1 MLWMS
6 RYIMARVTEIYNVEV
21 TFDPKPIPGD
31 WNGAG
36 GHVNFSNVDTRTE
49 GTGWDAIQAQIG
61 KLEKR
66 HAVHIAQYGE
76 VGGVAALGGAVAVCS
91 RSSTWFVGQQVFAAV
106 MLCNTTSCLQAG
118 QPAVACAALTL
129 EGVLRYVCH
138 VCVHRHL

>member
-1 MLWMS
+1 MDGGDMLWMS
-6 RYIMARVTEIYNVEV
+6 RFLLVRVAEMYNVEC

-49 GTGWDAIQAQIG
+49 NTGWDAIQAQIG

-76 VGGVAALGGAVAVCS
+76 VGVGGDGWGGSCVC
-91 RSSTWFVGQQVFAAV
+91 RRAR
-106 MLCNTTSCLQAG
+106 LLLLQTAG
-118 QPAVACAALTL
+118 
-129 EGVLRYVCH
+129 R
-138 VCVHRHL
+138 